1 MNPDALVWLAGC
13 ILFLAS
19 ICTVILAVWSYL
31 AVENIN
37 AMQRGAIKFRQRQGR
52 MTVKPVNL

>member
-37 AMQRGAIKFRQRQGR
+37 AMQRGAAESRKREGQIGR
-52 MTVKPVNL
+52 AHV

>member
-1 MNPDALVWLAGC
+1 MNPDAMVWLAGC

-31 AVENIN
+31 AVEHIN
-37 AMQRGAIKFRQRQGR
+37 AMQRGATKSRKREGHMI
-52 MTVKPVNL
+52 VKPVKL